1 MGLQKALGALYNFAA
16 GCQVVGCKP
25 GPQRA
30 DEVGNHRG
38 TYLGE
43 GLRGLNKRPCCSRL
57 RRSRAL
63 ICEHGHC
70 AGCLERAL
78 KVIRSDRDVNSIR
91 TMTIA
96 CWHDAHVNLDPTNS
110 SAQFE
115 LRGDAPFKVCT
126 RVLLHG
132 VPLPLHP
139 DPLIPTAAAVDDVA
153 MGSKRVD

>member
-1 MGLQKALGALYNFAA
+1 MKASE
-16 GCQVVGCKP
+16 GCP
-25 GPQRA
+25 R
-30 DEVGNHRG
+30 D
-38 TYLGE
+38 
-43 GLRGLNKRPCCSRL
+43 PCCSRL
-57 RRSRAL
+57 RLSHAL
-63 ICEHGHC
+63 FFEHGHC

-78 KVIRSDRDVNSIR
+78 KVIRSDLDVNNIR

-110 SAQFE
+110 STQFE
-115 LRGDAPFKVCT
+115 PRGDAPFKICT

-132 VPLPLHP
+132 VPLSLLP

>member
-1 MGLQKALGALYNFAA
+1 MKASE
-16 GCQVVGCKP
+16 GCHKS
-25 GPQRA
+25 
-30 DEVGNHRG
+30 
-38 TYLGE
+38 
-43 GLRGLNKRPCCSRL
+43 PCCSRL
-57 RRSRAL
+57 RRSHAL
-63 ICEHGHC
+63 IFEHGHC

-78 KVIRSDRDVNSIR
+78 KVIRSDLDVNNIR

-110 SAQFE
+110 STQFE
-115 LRGDAPFKVCT
+115 PRGDAPFKVCT